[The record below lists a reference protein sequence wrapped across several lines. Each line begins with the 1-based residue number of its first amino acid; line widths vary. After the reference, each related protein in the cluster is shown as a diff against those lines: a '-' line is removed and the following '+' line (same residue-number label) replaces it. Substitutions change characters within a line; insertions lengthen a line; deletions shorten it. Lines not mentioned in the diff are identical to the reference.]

1 MNGTKPNGKDQ
12 IRKDE
17 YEIDDKLYTNG
28 FNSIFETGS
37 NSSSCSEI
45 EEIDEDNNNSS
56 IRRETNRIGFLSF
69 NDKHSGIPATIEE
82 GSFEGVSVTSSLSG
96 AQNIYVAV
104 GGKLNSSLDALR
116 WTLRHHPS
124 TIRTINLIH
133 VFPEVIFIPSPWGV
147 LYVTLSAFCG
157 LLCMLI
163 VGGRVPK
170 DQVSPEELESY
181 MSQQSHKRREFLQK
195 FLDVCSVFK
204 VNVETLLIESNNV
217 AKAVADLILILNI
230 KKLVVGTSKSSYKK
244 LKKANGIGDQ
254 ILKSASDTCDIK
266 IINNGKE
273 LAITE
278 ETTTPAGESPASTP
292 RSNSGVIDETKT
304 ITVNGQSSAS
314 SLRRSSSVID
324 ETKTITVNGRSSAPS
339 SRRNSRPSSRRNSS
353 SNVIADFDLDDL
365 VKGSGSLSPF
375 SCFASKFCLKQ

>member
-12 IRKDE
+12 IRDDE

-28 FNSIFETGS
+28 FNSIYETGS

-45 EEIDEDNNNSS
+45 EEIDEDNNNNNNNNNSS

-69 NDKHSGIPATIEE
+69 NDKHRGIPATIEE
-82 GSFEGVSVTSSLSG
+82 GSFEGVGVTLSG

-124 TIRTINLIH
+124 TMRTINLIH
-133 VFPEVIFIPSPWGV
+133 VFPEVSFIPSP
-147 LYVTLSAFCG
+147 F
-157 LLCMLI
+157 
-163 VGGRVPK
+163 GGRVPK
-170 DQVSPEELESY
+170 DQVSPEELENY
-181 MSQQSHKRREFLQK
+181 MSHQSHKRREFLQK

-204 VNVETLLIESNNV
+204 VTVETLLIESNNV

-254 ILKSASDTCDIK
+254 ILKSASDACDIK

-278 ETTTPAGESPASTP
+278 ETMTPAGESPASTP

-314 SLRRSSSVID
+314 PLRRNSSVID
-324 ETKTITVNGRSSAPS
+324 ETKTITVNGQSSAPS

-353 SNVIADFDLDDL
+353 NNVLADFDLDDL

>member
-1 MNGTKPNGKDQ
+1 MNGTKPNGKDHE
-12 IRKDE
+12 IKNDE

-28 FNSIFETGS
+28 FNIIFETVS

-45 EEIDEDNNNSS
+45 EEIDDDNNNNSS
-56 IRRETNRIGFLSF
+56 IRRETNKIGFLSF
-69 NDKHSGIPATIEE
+69 NDKHRGIPATIEE

-124 TIRTINLIH
+124 TMRTINLIH
-133 VFPEVIFIPSPWGV
+133 VFPEVIFIPSP
-147 LYVTLSAFCG
+147 F
-157 LLCMLI
+157 
-163 VGGRVPK
+163 GGRVPK
-170 DQVSPEELESY
+170 DQVSPEELENY
-181 MSQQSHKRREFLQK
+181 MSQQSHKRREFLEK

-204 VNVETLLIESNNV
+204 VNAETLLIESNNV

-244 LKKANGIGDQ
+244 LKKANGIGEK

-292 RSNSGVIDETKT
+292 RSNSGVIHETKT
-304 ITVNGQSSAS
+304 ITVNGQ
-314 SLRRSSSVID
+314 
-324 ETKTITVNGRSSAPS
+324 SSAPS
-339 SRRNSRPSSRRNSS
+339 SRRNSRPSSRRHSS
-353 SNVIADFDLDDL
+353 NNVIADYDLDDL
-365 VKGSGSLSPF
+365 LKSSGSLSPF

>member
-12 IRKDE
+12 IRDDE

-28 FNSIFETGS
+28 FNSIYETGS

-45 EEIDEDNNNSS
+45 EEIDEDNNNNNNNNSS

-69 NDKHSGIPATIEE
+69 NDKHRGIPATIEE

-124 TIRTINLIH
+124 TMRTINLIH
-133 VFPEVIFIPSPWGV
+133 VFPEVSFIPSP
-147 LYVTLSAFCG
+147 F
-157 LLCMLI
+157 
-163 VGGRVPK
+163 GGRVPK
-170 DQVSPEELESY
+170 DQVSPEELENY
-181 MSQQSHKRREFLQK
+181 MSHQSHKRREFLQK

-204 VNVETLLIESNNV
+204 VTVETLLIESNNV

-254 ILKSASDTCDIK
+254 ILKSASDACDIK

-278 ETTTPAGESPASTP
+278 ETMTPAGESPASTP

-314 SLRRSSSVID
+314 PLRRNSSVID
-324 ETKTITVNGRSSAPS
+324 ETKTITVNGQSSAPS

-353 SNVIADFDLDDL
+353 NNVLADFDLDDL

>member
-12 IRKDE
+12 IRNDE

-45 EEIDEDNNNSS
+45 EEIDEDNSNNSS

-69 NDKHSGIPATIEE
+69 NDKHRGIPATIEE

-124 TIRTINLIH
+124 TMRTINLIH
-133 VFPEVIFIPSPWGV
+133 VFPEISFIPSP
-147 LYVTLSAFCG
+147 F
-157 LLCMLI
+157 
-163 VGGRVPK
+163 GGKVPK
-170 DQVSPEELESY
+170 DQVTPQELENY

-204 VNVETLLIESNNV
+204 VTVETLLIESNNV
-217 AKAVADLILILNI
+217 TKAVADLILILNI

-304 ITVNGQSSAS
+304 ITVNSQSSAS
-314 SLRRSSSVID
+314 SSQ
-324 ETKTITVNGRSSAPS
+324 
-339 SRRNSRPSSRRNSS
+339 RNSRPSSRRNSS
-353 SNVIADFDLDDL
+353 NNVLADFYLDDL